1 MRKLT
6 GSEKCDD
13 PDFPGLEP
21 DEMLSTPVN
30 GSEEIVEDRYL
41 LINCIQRN
49 WGYIGCYV
57 EKFYA
62 TLTYF
67 YPYFNLNVESMISPF
82 RLINGKRRTMTFQY
96 KKFQHRVH
104 QHLLV

>member
-41 LINCIQRN
+41 LINCTQRY
-49 WGYIGCYV
+49 WGQAYV
-57 EKFYA
+57 EKFDA
-62 TLTYF
+62 TFTYF

-82 RLINGKRRTMTFQY
+82 RLINGKRRMMTCQY